1 MCCKGTHT
9 CGAEHVSAQ
18 RDFIVAVIVSGSLPE
33 LGYAKQRDAAPL
45 FLCVPLWHTAW
56 VVGFSVPFLFSPYH
70 PCCHFSGSINGAWKS
85 KKRTKNVKNRI
96 LYDILIN
103 KFAYVKKML

>member
-45 FLCVPLWHTAW
+45 FFVRTFVAYGVGGRFFSTFFVFTLSPMLPLLGEHKW
-56 VVGFSVPFLFSPYH
+56 SME
-70 PCCHFSGSINGAWKS
+70 K
-85 KKRTKNVKNRI
+85 
-96 LYDILIN
+96 
-103 KFAYVKKML
+103 